1 MMPLLDAWYD
11 LRSLAN
17 PISSLIEWL
26 GDHTTDGAAY
36 VVAAVIGATGILSF
50 VGLGAL
56 VNVWLER
63 RIIGRI
69 QVRRGPNRV
78 GPVRSAAARSPTRS
92 S

>member
-1 MMPLLDAWYD
+1 MSLLDAWYD

-17 PISSLIEWL
+17 PLRELYDWL
-26 GDHTTDGAAY
+26 AGETSGEVVY
-36 VVAAVIGATGILSF
+36 VVSAVIGSVAILVF

-69 QVRRGPNRV
+69 QVRRRPQPRR
-78 GPVRSAAARSPTRS
+78 PFRPPPAQSPTRS